1 MTKSSGNNKQL
12 EQVILM
18 RLQQQQSLPINKM
31 LVKQLELTEQ
41 HGAYAQKAYDGVP

>member
-31 LVKQLELTEQ
+31 LVKQLELTEYIQ
-41 HGAYAQKAYDGVP
+41 GS